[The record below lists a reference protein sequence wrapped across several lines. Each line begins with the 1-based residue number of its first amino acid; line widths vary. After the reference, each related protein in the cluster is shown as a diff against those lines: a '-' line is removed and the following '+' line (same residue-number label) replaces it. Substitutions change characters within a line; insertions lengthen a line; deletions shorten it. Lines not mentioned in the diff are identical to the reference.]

1 MVCIVF
7 KSNHKSQNP
16 FHFCYIR
23 FVYCTLGAFKIFDIS
38 KANAVTRSDMRK
50 VLRASY
56 ELLGKSLTDESD
68 SPATRTD
75 RVFSILDAV
84 SNQQLVTIVVSRV
97 KCVFVLTLWL
107 SSSKLYIVSN
117 NQFLVTIYLL
127 LQKQCYKQL
136 FAFHTDA

>member
-7 KSNHKSQNP
+7 KSNHKSPHP

-23 FVYCTLGAFKIFDIS
+23 FVYCTLGAFKIFYIS

-56 ELLGKSLTDESD
+56 ELLGKSLTDEND

-75 RVFSILDAV
+75 SIFSILDAV
-84 SNQQLVTIVVSRV
+84 S
-97 KCVFVLTLWL
+97 
-107 SSSKLYIVSN
+107 
-117 NQFLVTIYLL
+117 
-127 LQKQCYKQL
+127 
-136 FAFHTDA
+136 